1 MYFDPSALA
10 PDRLYKL
17 LTGTIIPRPI
27 AWVTTLYADGKVGA
41 APFSFFN
48 LLSELPPVIGF
59 GSAPRMNGQLKDTAA
74 NIEARR
80 EFVVNLVDEPH
91 LDLMHASA
99 AEYLPGESETEALHV
114 PVAASTAIATPRIFG
129 CPASFECRLRET
141 VVLSESARI
150 FLGDV
155 VGIHLR
161 EDLLADP
168 DSMHIDVTAY
178 RSVGRLFG
186 RKYVK
191 VTGGVV
197 ELDGPDG
204 P

>member
-1 MYFDPSALA
+1 MHFDPGTLT

-17 LTGTIIPRPI
+17 LTATIIPRPI

-48 LLSELPPVIGF
+48 LLSELPPVVGF
-59 GSAPRMNGQLKDTAA
+59 GSAPRINGELKDTAA

-80 EFVVNLVDEPH
+80 EFVVNLVDETQ
-91 LDLMHASA
+91 LQAMDASA
-99 AEYLPGESETEALHV
+99 GDYLPGESETDALG
-114 PVAASTAIATPRIFG
+114 VAVQAGTAIATPRILG
-129 CPASFECRLRET
+129 CPASLECRLRET
-141 VVLSESARI
+141 VVLSRSARI

-161 EDLLADP
+161 EDLLADQ
-168 DSMHIDVTAY
+168 DRMHIDLDAY
-178 RSVGRLFG
+178 RPMGRLFG

-191 VTGGVV
+191 IADGVV

-204 P
+204 H